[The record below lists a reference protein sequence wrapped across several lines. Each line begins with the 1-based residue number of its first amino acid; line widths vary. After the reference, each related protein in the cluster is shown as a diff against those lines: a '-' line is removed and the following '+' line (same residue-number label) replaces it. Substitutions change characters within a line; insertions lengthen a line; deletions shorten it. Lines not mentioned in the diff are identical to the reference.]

1 MDFKRLNNMI
11 INPDEYSLIH
21 ENCKVH
27 DLFIPKQCIETLSH
41 SDDGILLMAL
51 NEE

>member
-11 INPDEYSLIH
+11 INPEEYSLIH
-21 ENCKVH
+21 ENCKIH
-27 DLFIPKQCIETLSH
+27 ELFTPKYCVETLSH
-41 SDDGILLMAL
+41 SDDGILLMAI